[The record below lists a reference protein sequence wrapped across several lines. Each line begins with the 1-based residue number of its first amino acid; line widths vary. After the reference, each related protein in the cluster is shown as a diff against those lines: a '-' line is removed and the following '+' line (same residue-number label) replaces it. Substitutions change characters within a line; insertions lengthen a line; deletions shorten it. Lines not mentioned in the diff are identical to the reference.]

1 MGFDYEPEFEDAL
14 IKLLKNNG
22 WSGKMLNYPTEEQ
35 LIKNWADILFNNNK
49 GGEGVHDGRAPSRGM
64 VIRSRRSRQRRRL
77 GR

>member
-35 LIKNWADILFNNNK
+35 LIKNWADILFNNNNRHHLYFLICSK
-49 GGEGVHDGRAPSRGM
+49 SFCT
-64 VIRSRRSRQRRRL
+64 
-77 GR
+77 

>member
-49 GGEGVHDGRAPSRGM
+49 GID
-64 VIRSRRSRQRRRL
+64 RL
-77 GR
+77 REFNKQVQNYEMFL